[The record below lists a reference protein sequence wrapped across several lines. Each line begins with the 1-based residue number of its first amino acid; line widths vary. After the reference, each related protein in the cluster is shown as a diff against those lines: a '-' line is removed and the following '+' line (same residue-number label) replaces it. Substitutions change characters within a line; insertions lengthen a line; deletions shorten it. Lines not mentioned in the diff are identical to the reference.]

1 MKYIRRL
8 LIDIKKLDT
17 LKNIKVD
24 MLDVSYQ
31 SIESFFK
38 NDFNVFK
45 EKENYIDLID
55 SYDYLKGVKNIE
67 AFKTKI
73 VSHVSDVIEKY
84 VYANNINDEELSD
97 KIRKYFLNGSGEEVL
112 KYSEFIGKPMKGSE
126 DFFFNPKMLKNE
138 KIDYDSV
145 YDSVDYST
153 KKYRSLKFLNS
164 VLIPYYKKEYK
175 DDYKN
180 VIINK
185 YEEYVKNLISSRH
198 ADVPDIFKMLLE
210 LYDIPFP
217 KDIMIILLNTRK
229 TATSYFTDI
238 LIPHIESVEEKGIS
252 NDEIYNWF
260 VDKNGKYNF
269 VYDLILKSKNANMAI
284 RLTEF
289 IKRKPPLEIEKIILR
304 DSRTLKQYI
313 SLGYSSIDN
322 EESFKAII
330 KSPTSTYKYV
340 KENIGSRP
348 TDKRLEDAI
357 LSGTSELVFDYFK
370 NILKGQWQGNED
382 IKQIIE
388 NKINQ
393 SLPSILKYLDLMIR
407 KNFTPRQKTPQNINN
422 YLDQNYLGM
431 KERILNSNIPAYLF
445 DFVEITKSRL
455 PQEIETFFLQ
465 YDNRVSQ
472 KYREMFQL

>member
-1 MKYIRRL
+1 MKYIRKL

-17 LKNIKVD
+17 LKNVKVD
-24 MLDVSYQ
+24 ILEVSYQ

-38 NDFNVFK
+38 NDFDVFK

-67 AFKTKI
+67 AFKMEI
-73 VSHVSDVIEKY
+73 VSHVSGVIEKY
-84 VYANNINDEELSD
+84 VYANNINDEELND
-97 KIRKYFLNGSGEEVL
+97 KTRKYFLNGSGKEVL

-126 DFFFNPKMLKNE
+126 DFFFNSKMLKNE
-138 KIDYDSV
+138 KEDYDIDYSV
-145 YDSVDYST
+145 

-164 VLIPYYKKEYK
+164 ILIPYYKKEYSE
-175 DDYKN
+175 DYKK

-185 YEEYVKNLISSRH
+185 YEEYIKNLIYSRH

-217 KDIMIILLNTRK
+217 KDVMIILLNTRK

-252 NDEIYNWF
+252 SNEIYNWF
-260 VDKNGKYNF
+260 VDKDGKYNF
-269 VYDLILKSKNANMAI
+269 VYDSILKSKNANMAI
-284 RLTEF
+284 RFTEF

-357 LSGTSELVFDYFK
+357 LSGGSELVFDYFK

-393 SLPSILKYLDLMIR
+393 SLPSMLKYLDLMIK
-407 KNFTPRQKTPQNINN
+407 KNFTPRQRTPQNINN
-422 YLDQNYLGM
+422 YIDQNYSGM
-431 KERILNSNIPAYLF
+431 KNRILNSNIPAYLF
-445 DFVEITKSRL
+445 GFVEITKSRL
-455 PQEIETFFLQ
+455 PEEIETYFLQ
-465 YDNRVSQ
+465 YDSSVSQ